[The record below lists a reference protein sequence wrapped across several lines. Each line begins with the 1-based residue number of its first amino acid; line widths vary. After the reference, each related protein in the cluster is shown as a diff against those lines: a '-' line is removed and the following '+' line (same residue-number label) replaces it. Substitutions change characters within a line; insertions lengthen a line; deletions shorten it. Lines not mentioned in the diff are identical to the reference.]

1 MRRKKESS
9 VAHELRDRPVP
20 PVKGAVTGQ
29 EDALL
34 RPEGSLGPKPA
45 PNLDDTIIFDS
56 WM

>member
-1 MRRKKESS
+1 M
-9 VAHELRDRPVP
+9 AHELRDRPVP